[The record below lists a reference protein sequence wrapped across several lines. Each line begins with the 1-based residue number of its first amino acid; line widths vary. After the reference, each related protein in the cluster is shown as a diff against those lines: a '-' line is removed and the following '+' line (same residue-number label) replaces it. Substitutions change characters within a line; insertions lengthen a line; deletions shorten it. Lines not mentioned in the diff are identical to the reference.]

1 VKVGATLL
9 KFLVFVLIVFVCTS
23 IMFRILTSP
32 VKGATDK
39 FTAVFND
46 VSGLRAG
53 GDVRMSGV
61 LVGKVERVEPVV
73 DGADPDNPDIAHA
86 HVVFTLEQKY
96 SVYRDS
102 RIAVRYQNLLGVRY
116 LEIIPPERPG
126 NQKFKAGSV
135 IRLNQTISSFDV
147 STLFNGL
154 KPIFD
159 EVDPENLNKFNENLL
174 LLIQG
179 DTTNLGEVLSEIKTL
194 SLFAESRDELFRALF
209 DQVSK
214 INEVLPGKSRMIL
227 DLLQQFS
234 ALFGAFADQNDVILK
249 GMDMTLRAEHT
260 LLPLLSELETAYD
273 ELYGPVD
280 AFLFRVLPQL
290 GPIANM
296 FAIAPELI
304 PAPYDTAQV
313 GTDHQSRLAGLLVHG
328 YQDKPQEDNS
338 PGVCKPKTIVS
349 PLGSTVFS
357 GNVEECA

>member
-1 VKVGATLL
+1 MKAGSALL
-9 KFLVFVLIVFVCTS
+9 KFLAFALIVFVCS
-23 IMFRILTSP
+23 SVMFRILTSP
-32 VKGATDK
+32 VKGATDR

-46 VSGLRAG
+46 VSGLWAG

-73 DGADPDNPDIAHA
+73 DGADPDNPDLAHA
-86 HVVFTLEQKY
+86 HVVFTLERKY
-96 SVYRDS
+96 PVYRDS
-102 RIAVRYQNLLGVRY
+102 RFAVRYQNLLGIRY
-116 LEIIPPERPG
+116 LEIIPPEGPG
-126 NQKFKAGSV
+126 NQRLKDGSV
-135 IRLNQTISSFDV
+135 IRLNQTISAFDI

-174 LLIQG
+174 LLMQG

-194 SLFAESRDELFRALF
+194 SLFAQSRDELFRALF

-234 ALFGAFADQNDVILK
+234 GLFGAFADQNDVIMK
-249 GMDMTLRAEHT
+249 TVDMTLRAEHT
-260 LLPLLSELETAYD
+260 LIPLLSELETAYD

-304 PAPYDTAQV
+304 PAPYESAQV
-313 GTDHQSRLAGLLVHG
+313 GTDHQPRLAGLLVHG
-328 YQDKPQEDNS
+328 YQEKTHEDNA
-338 PGVCKPKTIVS
+338 PEVCKPKAIVS

-357 GNVEECA
+357 GNVEDCA